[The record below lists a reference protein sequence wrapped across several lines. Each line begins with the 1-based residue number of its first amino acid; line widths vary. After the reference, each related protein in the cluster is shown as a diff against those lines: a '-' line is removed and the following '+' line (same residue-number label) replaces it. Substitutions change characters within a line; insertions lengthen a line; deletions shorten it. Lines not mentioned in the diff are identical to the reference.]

1 MGFPDLVVTDL
12 GITTFTVRN
21 QGTVAAGAF
30 SVLVTGFPP
39 VAIAGLAAGA
49 EVTRNYTSGCTQGFR
64 EARADYLNQVV
75 ESNEANN
82 TRSIDPIC

>member
-1 MGFPDLVVTDL
+1 MITDL

-21 QGTVAAGAF
+21 QGPGAAQPF

-39 VAIAGLAAGA
+39 VSFLGLAAGA
-49 EVTRNYTSGCTQGFR
+49 AETRSYTSGCTQGFR

-75 ESNEANN
+75 ETDETNN

>member
-1 MGFPDLVVTDL
+1 
-12 GITTFTVRN
+12 VRN
-21 QGTVAAGAF
+21 QGSAAAGAF

-49 EVTRNYTSGCTQGFR
+49 EVTRQYTTGCVGGLR
-64 EARADYLNQVV
+64 EARADYLMQVI
-75 ESNEANN
+75 ESNELNN